1 MMLEGFMT
9 NQANK
14 NIQENFLRYEFKYI
28 LNDALKT
35 AVEREL
41 SHFMQLDPFVERFD
55 NKKYLV
61 RSLYFDDPFYTF
73 YYEKTDGLMHRQ
85 KFRIRTYSL
94 KYDENVPIMLEL
106 KGRYN
111 NFVYKNRTE
120 IAHNKDIIH
129 DAFLLTDN
137 IIKKKD
143 NNVLD
148 QFTYDR
154 FKKNIKPI
162 MLIDY
167 QRRAYQ
173 SKYDYEFRITFDGEL
188 YGTHTTDLFPKDD
201 VKKRKLIDGYTIME
215 VKFRK
220 HVPPWFHRIMIKYQL
235 NRVSISKYCTGM
247 EATNLI
253 ENLDD

>member
-1 MMLEGFMT
+1 MS
-9 NQANK
+9 K
-14 NIQENFLRYEFKYI
+14 KIQEHFLRYEFKYI
-28 LNDALKT
+28 LDDALKV
-35 AVEREL
+35 AVEQEL
-41 SHFMQLDPFVERFD
+41 QHFMQLDPFVERFE

-94 KYDENVPIMLEL
+94 KYDAKVPIMLEL

-111 NFVYKNRTE
+111 NFVYKNRSELSHNPE
-120 IAHNKDIIH
+120 IIK
-129 DAFLLTDN
+129 DAFLLTDH
-137 IIKKKD
+137 IINKKD
-143 NNVLD
+143 NDVFN

-154 FKKNIKPI
+154 FKKRIKPV

-188 YGTHTTDLFPKDD
+188 YGTHTSMLFPKDV

-220 HVPPWFHRIMIKYQL
+220 HVPPWFHRIMMKYQL
-235 NRVSISKYCTGM
+235 KRVSISKYCTGM

>member
-1 MMLEGFMT
+1 MT
-9 NQANK
+9 NQATNQK
-14 NIQENFLRYEFKYI
+14 IKEIQENFLRYEFKYI
-28 LNDALKT
+28 LHDDLKR
-35 AVEREL
+35 AVESEL

-55 NKKYLV
+55 DKKYLV

-94 KYDENVPIMLEL
+94 NYDENIPIMLEL

-120 IAHNKDIIH
+120 IAHNTQIAT
-129 DAFLLTDN
+129 DAFKLTDN
-137 IIKKKD
+137 IIKKHD
-143 NNVLD
+143 NNVLN

-154 FKKNIKPI
+154 FKKHIKPV

-173 SKYDYEFRITFDGEL
+173 SKYDYEFRITFDGQL
-188 YGTHTTDLFPKDD
+188 YGTHTQELFPKDN

-253 ENLDD
+253 QNLDD

>member
-1 MMLEGFMT
+1 MQ
-9 NQANK
+9 NNKQAK
-14 NIQENFLRYEFKYI
+14 IQENFLRYEFKYI
-28 LNDALKT
+28 LDDERKD
-35 AVEREL
+35 AVEKEL
-41 SHFMQLDPFVERFD
+41 AHFMQLDPFVDKFD
-55 NKKYLV
+55 DKKYLV
-61 RSLYFDDPFYTF
+61 RSLYFDDPYYSF

-85 KFRIRTYSL
+85 KFRIRTYAL
-94 KYDENVPIMLEL
+94 EYDENTPIMLEL
-106 KGRYN
+106 KGRFN

-120 IAHNKDIIH
+120 IAHNKDIVNN
-129 DAFLLTDN
+129 AFALTDH
-137 IIKKKD
+137 IIKKD
-143 NNVLD
+143 NNPVFD

-154 FKKNIKPI
+154 FRKNIAPV

-188 YGTHTTDLFPKDD
+188 YGTHTQKLFPKDD
-201 VKKRKLIDGYTIME
+201 VFKRKLIDGYTIME

>member
-1 MMLEGFMT
+1 MT
-9 NQANK
+9 NQTNK

-28 LNDALKT
+28 LNNSLKQS
-35 AVEREL
+35 VEKEL
-41 SHFMQLDPFVERFD
+41 RHFMQLDRFVERFE

-61 RSLYFDDPFYTF
+61 RSLYFDDPVYTF

-94 KYDENVPIMLEL
+94 QYDENIPILLEL

-111 NFVYKNRTE
+111 NFVYKNRTQ
-120 IAHNKDIIH
+120 IAHNKDLIH

-137 IIKKKD
+137 IIKKKH
-143 NNVLD
+143 NNVFE
-148 QFTYDR
+148 QFSYDR
-154 FKKNIKPI
+154 FRKNIKPV

-188 YGTHTTDLFPKDD
+188 YGTHTTDLFPKDE

-235 NRVSISKYCTGM
+235 NRVSISKYC
-247 EATNLI
+247 I
-253 ENLDD
+253 EQ

>member
-1 MMLEGFMT
+1 MT
-9 NQANK
+9 NQTNK

-28 LNDALKT
+28 LNNSLKQS
-35 AVEREL
+35 VEKEL
-41 SHFMQLDPFVERFD
+41 RHFMQLDRFVERFE

-61 RSLYFDDPFYTF
+61 RSLYFDDPVYTF

-94 KYDENVPIMLEL
+94 QYDENIPILLEL

-111 NFVYKNRTE
+111 NFVYKNRTQ
-120 IAHNKDIIH
+120 IAHNKDLIH

-137 IIKKKD
+137 IIKKKH
-143 NNVLD
+143 NNVFE
-148 QFTYDR
+148 QFSYDR
-154 FKKNIKPI
+154 FRKNIKPV

-188 YGTHTTDLFPKDD
+188 YGTHTTDLFPKDE

>member
-1 MMLEGFMT
+1 MS
-9 NQANK
+9 K
-14 NIQENFLRYEFKYI
+14 IQEHFLRYEFKYI
-28 LNDALKT
+28 LNDET
-35 AVEREL
+35 RENIENEL
-41 SHFMQLDPFVERFD
+41 SFFMHLDPFVEKFE

-61 RSLYFDDPFYTF
+61 RSLYFDDPYNSF

-85 KFRIRTYSL
+85 KFRIRTYSTNYN
-94 KYDENVPIMLEL
+94 KDIPIMLEL

-111 NFVYKNRTE
+111 NFVYKHRTSLE
-120 IAHNKDIIH
+120 HNNENTSDIFH
-129 DAFLLTDN
+129 LLSQLEKNDN
-137 IIKKKD
+137 QVSK
-143 NNVLD
+143 
-148 QFTYDR
+148 QFIYDR
-154 FKKNIKPI
+154 YRKKIKPI

-188 YGTHTTDLFPKDD
+188 YGTQTTKLFPKDD
-201 VKKRKLIDGYTIME
+201 LYKRKLIDGYTIME

-235 NRVSISKYCTGM
+235 NRISISKYCTGM
-247 EATNLI
+247 ESTSLI

>member
-1 MMLEGFMT
+1 MS
-9 NQANK
+9 K
-14 NIQENFLRYEFKYI
+14 IQEHFLRYEFKYI
-28 LNDALKT
+28 LNENLKE
-35 AVEREL
+35 AIESEL
-41 SHFMQLDPFVERFD
+41 SHFMQLDPFVERFE

-61 RSLYFDDPFYTF
+61 RSLYFDDPSYSF

-85 KFRIRTYSL
+85 KFRIRTYSTE
-94 KYDENVPIMLEL
+94 YNESIPIMLEL

-111 NFVYKNRTE
+111 NFVYKHRTSIE
-120 IAHNKDIIH
+120 HSNENIN
-129 DAFLLTDN
+129 DAFKLLKPLENDDN
-137 IIKKKD
+137 PVSK
-143 NNVLD
+143 
-148 QFTYDR
+148 QFVYDKYR
-154 FKKNIKPI
+154 KNIKPI

-188 YGTHTTDLFPKDD
+188 YGTHTAELFPKDD
-201 VKKRKLIDGYTIME
+201 LNRRKLIDGYTIME

-235 NRVSISKYCTGM
+235 NRLSISKYCTGM
-247 EATNLI
+247 EATSLI

>member
-1 MMLEGFMT
+1 
-9 NQANK
+9 
-14 NIQENFLRYEFKYI
+14 
-28 LNDALKT
+28 
-35 AVEREL
+35 
-41 SHFMQLDPFVERFD
+41 
-55 NKKYLV
+55 
-61 RSLYFDDPFYTF
+61 
-73 YYEKTDGLMHRQ
+73 MHRQ
-85 KFRIRTYSL
+85 KFRIRTYSQQFDV
-94 KYDENVPIMLEL
+94 KVPIMLEL

-120 IAHNKDIIH
+120 ISHNQGPVPDVFQLV
-129 DAFLLTDN
+129 DSV
-137 IIKKKD
+137 KKR
-143 NNVLD
+143 NNNKVYE

-154 FKKNIKPI
+154 FKKHIKPV

-188 YGTHTTDLFPKDD
+188 YGTHTSKLFPKDSVD
-201 VKKRKLIDGYTIME
+201 KRKLIDGYTIME

-247 EATNLI
+247 ESTNLI
-253 ENLDD
+253 ENLDN

>member
-1 MMLEGFMT
+1 MIS
-9 NQANK
+9 QATK
-14 NIQENFLRYEFKYI
+14 QIKENFLRYEFKYI
-28 LNDALKT
+28 LNDDLKQ
-35 AVEREL
+35 AVESEL
-41 SHFMQLDPFVERFD
+41 LHFMQLDPFVERFE

-73 YYEKTDGLMHRQ
+73 YHEKTDGLMHRQ
-85 KFRIRTYSL
+85 KFRIRTYSI

-120 IAHNKDIIH
+120 IAHNSLIVADTFK
-129 DAFLLTDN
+129 LTDN
-137 IIKKKD
+137 IIKKQN
-143 NNVLD
+143 NNVLN

-154 FKKNIKPI
+154 FKKNINPV

-188 YGTHTTDLFPKDD
+188 YGTHSKKLFPKD
-201 VKKRKLIDGYTIME
+201 KIKQRKIIDGYTIME

-235 NRVSISKYCTGM
+235 KRVSISKYCKGM
-247 EATNLI
+247 ETTNLI
-253 ENLDD
+253 QNLDD

>member
-1 MMLEGFMT
+1 MS
-9 NQANK
+9 K
-14 NIQENFLRYEFKYI
+14 KIQENFLRYEFKYI
-28 LNDALKT
+28 LNDALKD
-35 AVEREL
+35 AVESKLR
-41 SHFMQLDPFVERFD
+41 HFMQLDPFVERFAD
-55 NKKYLV
+55 KKYLV
-61 RSLYFDDPFYTF
+61 RSLYFDDPVYTF

-94 KYDENVPIMLEL
+94 NYDENVPIMLEL
-106 KGRYN
+106 KGRFN

-120 IAHNKDIIH
+120 IAHNKKIAS

-137 IIKKKD
+137 IIKQED
-143 NNVLD
+143 NNVLQ

-154 FKKNIKPI
+154 YRKKIKPI

-188 YGTHTTDLFPKDD
+188 YGTHTSKLFPKDT

-235 NRVSISKYCTGM
+235 SRVSISKYCTGM
-247 EATNLI
+247 EASNLI

>member
-1 MMLEGFMT
+1 MHLLTKHERGIMS
-9 NQANK
+9 K
-14 NIQENFLRYEFKYI
+14 IQEHFLRYEFKYI
-28 LNDALKT
+28 LDDAKR
-35 AVEREL
+35 AAIESEL
-41 SHFMQLDPFVERFD
+41 AHFMQLDPFVEQFD

-61 RSLYFDDPFYTF
+61 RSLYFDDPVYSF

-85 KFRIRTYSL
+85 KFRIRTYAT
-94 KYDENVPIMLEL
+94 KYNEEIPIMLEQ

-111 NFVYKNRTE
+111 NFVYKHRTSLE
-120 IAHNKDIIH
+120 HDHNTVKDVFH
-129 DAFLLTDN
+129 LLKQLDH
-137 IIKKKD
+137 D
-143 NNVLD
+143 NNPLSR
-148 QFTYDR
+148 QFVYDKYR
-154 FKKNIKPI
+154 KKIKPV

-188 YGTHTTDLFPKDD
+188 YGTQTTELFPKDD
-201 VKKRKLIDGYTIME
+201 VHRRKLIAGYTIME

-235 NRVSISKYCTGM
+235 NRLSISKYCTGM
-247 EATNLI
+247 EATSLI